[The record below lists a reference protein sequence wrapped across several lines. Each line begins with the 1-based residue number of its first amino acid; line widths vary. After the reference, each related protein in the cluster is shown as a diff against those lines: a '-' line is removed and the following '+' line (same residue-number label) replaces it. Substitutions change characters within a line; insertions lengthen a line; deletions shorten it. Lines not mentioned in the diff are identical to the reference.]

1 MVGEADE
8 AGVVLGAGL
17 DLADLEVCRR
27 AAALAGMPLE
37 QWIGV
42 AAVAMARRLERDAR
56 GGGGEA

>member
-37 QWIGV
+37 KWITSV
-42 AAVAMARRLERDAR
+42 AVAMARRLERDAR